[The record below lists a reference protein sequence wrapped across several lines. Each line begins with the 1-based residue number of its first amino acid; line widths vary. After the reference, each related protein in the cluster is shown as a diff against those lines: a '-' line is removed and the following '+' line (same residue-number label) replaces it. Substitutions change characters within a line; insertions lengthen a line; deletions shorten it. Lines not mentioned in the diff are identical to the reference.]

1 MTTSPAPA
9 IELIGID
16 KSFGPVHAN
25 NNVNLVVERGV
36 IHGIVGENG
45 AGKSTL
51 MSILYGFY
59 EADRGEIRVNGEPVR
74 IRSSREAISHGIGM
88 VHQHFMLVP
97 PLSVLENVMLGAE
110 GGPLLSEG
118 AGAIRKRLGELGRE
132 YGLVVDPEAIVG
144 ELSVGLQQRV
154 EILKAL
160 VRGAE
165 ILVLDE
171 PTAVLTPAEA
181 DQLFEMLRVL
191 KRENKTIIFITHK
204 LREIMSLTDRVSV
217 MRRGEMVAT
226 FDTASTSPPE
236 LADAM
241 VGRKVILKVEKGP
254 SHPGSIALEARNLV
268 VRDDRGVARIDG
280 VSFVLREGEILGV
293 AGVAGNG
300 QSELLEAL
308 AGIRALNSGEVLI
321 EGEPIPA
328 HERNPHTERLLGVGH
343 VPEDRHRVGLVM
355 PFEACESAM
364 LGFHRE
370 PVYGKGFFYDR
381 SAIVVGRREEDGR
394 IRRPPAC
401 AVAQDRQFL
410 RRQPAEDRAGA
421 RDRTQ
426 SEDPA
431 RRAANSGRRHRR
443 DRIHPQ
449 AHRRSARRRQGGA
462 PGLGRTRRD
471 LRALRPHHRA
481 LRRPHH
487 RGAPAR
493 GDQRP
498 GPRALDG
505 GRERARRMSAPLKP
519 LPAWADVALIPLV
532 NVAAAFVISGFVV
545 LAIGENP
552 LEAVQSLVLGALGDL
567 EGIGYTL
574 FYATSFIFTGLSVA
588 ICFHAGLFNIGTEG
602 QAYIGGLGAALVA
615 LHFGFLPGY
624 TLAIAAIIGA
634 AVFGAAFA
642 AIPGYLQAYRDSH
655 IVITTIM
662 FNYIAS
668 AIMGYL
674 LVNVLRKPGQ
684 MNAETTPFRDTAL
697 VPQFHEVLA
706 HFGITWPVT
715 PFNLSFLLALLCC
728 LAVWL
733 LIWRTRLG
741 YEIRTVGANPTAAVY
756 GGISP
761 ARVTVITTLLSGAL
775 AGGVAANII
784 LGDQHR
790 LILEFVGGFGF
801 VGIAVALMGRAHP
814 VGIILAAI
822 LFGVLYQGGQALSID
837 MPKIS
842 RDMIVVIQGL
852 VVLFAG
858 ALEHMF
864 RRPVATLL
872 ARRTTQPPI

>member
-1 MTTSPAPA
+1 M
-9 IELIGID
+9 
-16 KSFGPVHAN
+16 
-25 NNVNLVVERGV
+25 
-36 IHGIVGENG
+36 
-45 AGKSTL
+45 ST
-51 MSILYGFY
+51 
-59 EADRGEIRVNGEPVR
+59 
-74 IRSSREAISHGIGM
+74 
-88 VHQHFMLVP
+88 
-97 PLSVLENVMLGAE
+97 
-110 GGPLLSEG
+110 
-118 AGAIRKRLGELGRE
+118 
-132 YGLVVDPEAIVG
+132 
-144 ELSVGLQQRV
+144 
-154 EILKAL
+154 
-160 VRGAE
+160 
-165 ILVLDE
+165 
-171 PTAVLTPAEA
+171 
-181 DQLFEMLRVL
+181 
-191 KRENKTIIFITHK
+191 
-204 LREIMSLTDRVSV
+204 
-217 MRRGEMVAT
+217 
-226 FDTASTSPPE
+226 
-236 LADAM
+236 
-241 VGRKVILKVEKGP
+241 
-254 SHPGSIALEARNLV
+254 
-268 VRDDRGVARIDG
+268 
-280 VSFVLREGEILGV
+280 
-293 AGVAGNG
+293 
-300 QSELLEAL
+300 
-308 AGIRALNSGEVLI
+308 
-321 EGEPIPA
+321 
-328 HERNPHTERLLGVGH
+328 
-343 VPEDRHRVGLVM
+343 
-355 PFEACESAM
+355 
-364 LGFHRE
+364 
-370 PVYGKGFFYDR
+370 
-381 SAIVVGRREEDGR
+381 
-394 IRRPPAC
+394 
-401 AVAQDRQFL
+401 
-410 RRQPAEDRAGA
+410 
-421 RDRTQ
+421 
-426 SEDPA
+426 
-431 RRAANSGRRHRR
+431 
-443 DRIHPQ
+443 
-449 AHRRSARRRQGGA
+449 
-462 PGLGRTRRD
+462 
-471 LRALRPHHRA
+471 
-481 LRRPHH
+481 
-487 RGAPAR
+487 
-493 GDQRP
+493 
-498 GPRALDG
+498 
-505 GRERARRMSAPLKP
+505 PLKP

-624 TLAIAAIIGA
+624 SLAIAAIIGA

-674 LVNVLRKPGQ
+674 LVNVLRKSGQ
-684 MNAETTPFRDTAL
+684 MNAETTPFPDTAL

-706 HFGITWPVT
+706 HLGVTWPVT

-728 LAVWL
+728 LVVWL

-775 AGGVAANII
+775 AGGVAVNII

-814 VGIILAAI
+814 VGIILAAV